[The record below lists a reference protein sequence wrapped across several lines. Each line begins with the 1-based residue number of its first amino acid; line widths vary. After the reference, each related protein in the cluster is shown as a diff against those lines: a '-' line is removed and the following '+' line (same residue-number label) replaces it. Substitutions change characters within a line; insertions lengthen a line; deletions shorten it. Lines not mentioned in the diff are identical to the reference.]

1 MLVSCLCVQLQS
13 QVLLIISYHLI
24 ICLNCIVVGNNI
36 DEECNI
42 NHNCRPNI
50 EMCINRK
57 CQPISCLIRSCS
69 SNFDCYDCRIIRT
82 CLNRKCVW
90 NYQMIDDRKSEIKS
104 IEENHVWYI
113 GSIFVIITIIV
124 FILICFDAFP
134 QNLVKSYDRNKEM
147 NANVSFDDEEE
158 VAQLRRPPLI
168 SEPSFN
174 LQNNDSNITIISS
187 SSIFIHN
194 YEDILN

>member
-1 MLVSCLCVQLQS
+1 
-13 QVLLIISYHLI
+13 
-24 ICLNCIVVGNNI
+24 
-36 DEECNI
+36 
-42 NHNCRPNI
+42 
-50 EMCINRK
+50 
-57 CQPISCLIRSCS
+57 
-69 SNFDCYDCRIIRT
+69 
-82 CLNRKCVW
+82 
-90 NYQMIDDRKSEIKS
+90 MIDDRKSEIKS